1 MSSALERF
9 LRYVQFDTQ
18 SDESS
23 TSYPSTAKQLVLLE
37 ALAHE
42 LRALGAAD
50 VAMDAHGYVTA
61 TVPSTSMRPDIPTI
75 GFIAHVDTSPEMP
88 GAGVKAIVHQ
98 RYDGR
103 DLVLPDD
110 PALVLRALEIPALA
124 ERLGDDI

>member
-1 MSSALERF
+1 MCNPSQNKLTFLTPSNRMSSTLERF

-23 TSYPSTAKQLVLLE
+23 ANYPSTAKQLVLLE

-61 TVPSTSMRPDIPTI
+61 TVPSTSKRPTYRPS
-75 GFIAHVDTSPEMP
+75 GSSPMSTPHRRCQE
-88 GAGVKAIVHQ
+88 
-98 RYDGR
+98 
-103 DLVLPDD
+103 LV
-110 PALVLRALEIPALA
+110 
-124 ERLGDDI
+124 